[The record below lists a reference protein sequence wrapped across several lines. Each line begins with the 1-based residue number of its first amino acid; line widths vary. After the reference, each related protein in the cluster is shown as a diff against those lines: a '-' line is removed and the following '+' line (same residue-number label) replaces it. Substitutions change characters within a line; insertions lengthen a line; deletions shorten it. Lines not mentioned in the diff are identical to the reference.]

1 MAGSSV
7 AVSRTS
13 PRTGVPGPRYLAGFL
28 VMAATSWPDRS
39 KAAHSR
45 RPTNPDAPATSTFIG
60 LPRAFPGRAR
70 LRGRAG
76 PPVTRTLLAYPR
88 ARLLHRPAAGDHRP
102 ARPEPNAPSPRSS
115 LLARGRRARPSL
127 TQRARDAQTERV
139 TGGVGIHP
147 EVITR
152 RDIELR
158 RASRQHPGLSRVHIV
173 DEEVQVHLHRR
184 RRVGPRRRLVAGR
197 GLEID
202 IPARAS
208 DRRPVRIGGSDRAAG
223 NLRIERGQ
231 LPGVWAFERD
241 RAELD
246 RIRHASQYPGRL

>member
-127 TQRARDAQTERV
+127 T
-139 TGGVGIHP
+139 
-147 EVITR
+147 
-152 RDIELR
+152 R
-158 RASRQHPGLSRVHIV
+158 RASRQHPGLSRVRIV

-197 GLEID
+197 GLEVD

-208 DRRPVRIGGSDRAAG
+208 DRDPVRIGGSDRAAG